1 MKVTELLDKK
11 IFAVVNEGYDNDI
24 EISKPFCCDLLSFAM
39 GRAPKGAAWVTVMG
53 NVNTIAVAELA
64 DIACVVLAEGAHLDD
79 VAMSKA
85 KENGICVLSTDE
97 PIFEAAEKIMRLL

>member
-1 MKVTELLDKK
+1 MKVTDLLDKK

-64 DIACVVLAEGAHLDD
+64 DIACVILAEGAQLDEIGL
-79 VAMSKA
+79 SKA
-85 KENGICVLSTDE
+85 KENGICVLSTKE
-97 PIFEAAEKIMRLL
+97 PVFETAEKIMRLL

>member
-1 MKVTELLDKK
+1 MKVTELLNKE
-11 IFAVVNEGYDNDI
+11 IFAVVNEGAENDM
-24 EISKPFCCDLLSFAM
+24 EITKPFCCDLLSFAM

-79 VAMSKA
+79 VALSKA
-85 KENGICVLSTDE
+85 KENGICVLESKE
-97 PIFEAAEKIMRLL
+97 PVFETAEKIMRLL

>member
-1 MKVTELLDKK
+1 MKVTDLLEKK
-11 IFAVVNEGYDNDI
+11 LFAVANEGYDNDV
-24 EISKPFCCDLLSFAM
+24 EITKPFCCDLLSFAM

-64 DIACVVLAEGAHLDD
+64 DIACVVLAEGAHLDE

-85 KENGICVLSTDE
+85 KENGICVLESKE
-97 PIFEAAEKIMRLL
+97 PIFETAEKIMRLL